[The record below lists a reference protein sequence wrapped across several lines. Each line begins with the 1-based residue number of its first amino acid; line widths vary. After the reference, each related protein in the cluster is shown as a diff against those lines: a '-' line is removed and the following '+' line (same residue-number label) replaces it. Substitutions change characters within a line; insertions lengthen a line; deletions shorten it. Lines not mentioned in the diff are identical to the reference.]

1 MLSYYKAQTG
11 NEDFS
16 INYATEDECYS
27 AIAEY
32 EQAVLEEG
40 DSIVDG
46 SESIN
51 INLEPQVAMTVI
63 DQATG
68 EVKALVGGRG
78 DKTGNRTW
86 NRATD
91 TYRQP
96 GSTFKIIGCYAAALD
111 SGGLT
116 LASVQDDAPFTVGS
130 KTFNN
135 YDRSYRGFTN
145 IRMAITKSINIVTVK
160 TLQEI
165 GVDLGYQYA
174 ESFGISTLAED
185 DRNLSLAL
193 GGLTNGVT
201 NLELTGAYATIANG
215 GTYMEPKFYT
225 KGSRPRWECAS
236 RQEQNTGYTQSLKET
251 TAWLLTDA
259 MKDVITSGTGTKPL
273 LRFNGTGR
281 KIRYYDKQ
289 QRLSV
294 GWLYSIL
301 YLCSVG
307 RK

>member
-1 MLSYYKAQTG
+1 M
-11 NEDFS
+11 
-16 INYATEDECYS
+16 
-27 AIAEY
+27 
-32 EQAVLEEG
+32 
-40 DSIVDG
+40 
-46 SESIN
+46 
-51 INLEPQVAMTVI
+51 EP
-63 DQATG
+63 
-68 EVKALVGGRG
+68 
-78 DKTGNRTW
+78 
-86 NRATD
+86 
-91 TYRQP
+91 
-96 GSTFKIIGCYAAALD
+96 FKIIGCYAAALD

-225 KGSRPRWECAS
+225 KVLDHDGNVLLDKSK
-236 RQEQNTGYTQSLKET
+236 TQDTHTVLKET
-251 TAWLLTDA
+251 TAWLLTDIRNRY
-259 MKDVITSGTGTKPL
+259 KSL
-273 LRFNGTGR
+273 FWRFNGTGR